1 MSGSFFDSNIL
12 LYFVSSDLAKSERAK
27 SRVRDGGTISVQVL
41 NEVANVARRKMRM
54 DWAEIADV
62 LGVFRGLLTVRPLTV
77 DIHELGLRIA
87 ARHRLS
93 IYDAMIVA
101 SALEAGCKVLY
112 SEDMHHGTQI
122 EGGLRIANPFA

>member
-101 SALEAGCKVLY
+101 SALEAGCEVLY